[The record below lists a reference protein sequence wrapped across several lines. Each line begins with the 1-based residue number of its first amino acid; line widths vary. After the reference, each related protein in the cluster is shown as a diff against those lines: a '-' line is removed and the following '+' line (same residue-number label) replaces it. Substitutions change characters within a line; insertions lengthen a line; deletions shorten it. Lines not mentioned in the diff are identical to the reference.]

1 MDKDTGKWNLVRFK
15 ELSGLMENDM
25 LKNEAKIIETAC
37 YDGNITLYKR
47 KMKKK
52 KIMFNVLRIY
62 NVTF

>member
-37 YDGNITLYKR
+37 YDGNITLYER

-52 KIMFNVLRIY
+52 NYV
-62 NVTF
+62 